1 MRYDPDIPADLLVA
15 LDACR
20 ADRRDEELPE
30 VSAAIAAHPPR
41 LVERARSRVQQADRA
56 IAAAM
61 GQVPV
66 PEGLADRI
74 LANLAHQPPL
84 ACAVASDDAE
94 PTSARPRPWSIVRLR
109 RVSRRKV
116 LAVAVPAVVVVFLL
130 TLVFRPRHE
139 PLDAAQI
146 DQFARDFY
154 ATDDHD
160 AGLVH
165 TDPPRQFPIDG
176 RLAAHVQGWRKL
188 APGFFD
194 LPTVAY
200 ELASHRRVRA
210 TLYVVDSRSL
220 TVTGIGPSP
229 APVATG
235 GIAVGAWQSGDK
247 LYVLVVQGGAR
258 QFESYFRQSSLT

>member
-1 MRYDPDIPADLLVA
+1 MSYEQHIPADLLVA

-20 ADRRDEELPE
+20 ADHRDEELPE

-41 LVERARSRVQQADRA
+41 LVERARRRLQQADRA

-61 GQVPV
+61 EQVPV
-66 PEGLADRI
+66 PEGLGERI
-74 LANLAHQPPL
+74 LANLAHQPPP
-84 ACAVASDDAE
+84 ACAAESDE
-94 PTSARPRPWSIVRLR
+94 PGPTSARPRPWSMVRLR
-109 RVSRRKV
+109 CVSRRKV
-116 LAVAVPAVVVVFLL
+116 LAVAVPGMVAVLVL

-165 TDPPRQFPIDG
+165 TAPPRQFPPDV
-176 RLAAHVQGWRKL
+176 RLAAPMQGWRRL
-188 APGFFD
+188 AHGFFGV
-194 LPTVAY
+194 PTVAY
-200 ELASHRRVRA
+200 ELVTHRRARA

-220 TVTGIGPSP
+220 TLTGIGPSP
-229 APVATG
+229 TPVATG
-235 GIAVGAWQSGDK
+235 GIAIGAWQSGDK
-247 LYVLVVQGGAR
+247 LYVLVVQGSAR

>member
-1 MRYDPDIPADLLVA
+1 MRYDQDIPADLLVA

-20 ADRRDEELPE
+20 ADHRDEELPE

-61 GQVPV
+61 EQVAV

-84 ACAVASDDAE
+84 ACAAASDDAG

-109 RVSRRKV
+109 RVSRRKALVIAAAAITVV
-116 LAVAVPAVVVVFLL
+116 LFA
-130 TLVFRPRHE
+130 TLALRQGPE
-139 PLDAAQI
+139 TLDAAQI

-165 TDPPRQFPIDG
+165 TAPPRQFPIDG
-176 RLAAHVQGWRKL
+176 RLAAQVQGWRRL
-188 APGFFD
+188 APGFFG
-194 LPTVAY
+194 LPTIAY
-200 ELASHRRVRA
+200 ELVSHRRARA

-220 TVTGIGPSP
+220 TLTGIGPSP
-229 APVATG
+229 TPVATG
-235 GIAVGAWQSGDK
+235 GIAIGAWQSGDK
-247 LYVLVVQGGAR
+247 LYVLVVQGSAR
-258 QFESYFRQSSLT
+258 QFDSYFRQSSLT